1 MYSVRE
7 GKWRAVAPF
16 PKPVFEASIVP
27 FGDGFLVVGK
37 LQNLPT

>member
-37 LQNLPT
+37 FQNLQT